1 LLAVIAAS
9 ASYYLVEQP
18 MIRLRERWG
27 QRRKV
32 VAMATAA

>member
-1 LLAVIAAS
+1 VVAAS

-18 MIRLRERWG
+18 MIRVRERWA

-32 VAMATAA
+32 VALAAAA